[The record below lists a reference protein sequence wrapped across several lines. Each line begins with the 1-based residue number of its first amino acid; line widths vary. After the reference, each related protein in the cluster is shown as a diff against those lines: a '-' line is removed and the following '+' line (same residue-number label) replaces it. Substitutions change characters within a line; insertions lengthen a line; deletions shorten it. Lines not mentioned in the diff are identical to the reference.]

1 MLPMQ
6 TIEQSPITNL
16 KKAMTLEEIY
26 QNAANVECP
35 DSFPENLSIGECITK
50 DPRGYHLVVYDP
62 VTSFC
67 DALSSIREIKDSCDI
82 HCYTHGIQLHV
93 GNIYLNIHNSQILTV
108 EIAHIDEIVEIDRA
122 ESRSEKVK
130 LGLLVGGVVGAAAGL
145 ATSFGKKQKR
155 IVEDVLII
163 IYWDIKTKKK
173 QILFL
178 SYNKGFSTP
187 GLQSFVNLWKEQVE
201 INQKNNRLPSS
212 NEMAGSYAQDGGC
225 LGVIALIVALTSS
238 LCILL

>member
-1 MLPMQ
+1 
-6 TIEQSPITNL
+6 
-16 KKAMTLEEIY
+16 MTLEEIY
-26 QNAANVECP
+26 QSAANVECP

-50 DPRGYHLVVYDP
+50 DPRSYHLVGYDP

-93 GNIYLNIHNSQILTV
+93 GDIYLNIHNSQIITV
-108 EIAHIDEIVEIDRA
+108 EIAHIDEVVEINRS
-122 ESRSEKVK
+122 ENRSEKVG
-130 LGLLVGGVVGAAAGL
+130 LGLLVGGVFGATAGL
-145 ATSFGKKQKR
+145 ATSFGKKQQR

-163 IYWDIKTKKK
+163 IYWDINTKKK

-201 INQKNNRLPSS
+201 INRKTNRLPSS
-212 NEMAGSYAQDGGC
+212 NEMAGSYAQEGGC
-225 LGVIALIVALTSS
+225 LGVIILLIVMASS
-238 LCILL
+238 LYMTL